1 MLFRSGIE
9 RNLILDGEIPLSIV
23 IREQL
28 HLTGTKVGCGLGHC
42 GACNVILDGKLVRSC
57 VLKMSRVL
65 DGARI
70 LTIEGI
76 GTRERLHPLQT
87 TWIYHGAAQC
97 GFCSP
102 GFIVSAYALLQKNP
116 SPSREEVRDWFQIN
130 RNACRCTGYIPLVDA
145 VMDAARIL
153 RGEIQQEDLIEIGR
167 ASCRERV

>member
-1 MLFRSGIE
+1 MQQRRFYVNGIK
-9 RNLILDGEIPLSIV
+9 RNLILDGETPLSTV

-76 GTRERLHPLQT
+76 GIRERLHPLQT
-87 TWIYHGAAQC
+87 DTHSTSISETPKAIRLAERSEERRVGKECRSRWSPYH
-97 GFCSP
+97 
-102 GFIVSAYALLQKNP
+102 
-116 SPSREEVRDWFQIN
+116 
-130 RNACRCTGYIPLVDA
+130 
-145 VMDAARIL
+145 
-153 RGEIQQEDLIEIGR
+153 
-167 ASCRERV
+167 